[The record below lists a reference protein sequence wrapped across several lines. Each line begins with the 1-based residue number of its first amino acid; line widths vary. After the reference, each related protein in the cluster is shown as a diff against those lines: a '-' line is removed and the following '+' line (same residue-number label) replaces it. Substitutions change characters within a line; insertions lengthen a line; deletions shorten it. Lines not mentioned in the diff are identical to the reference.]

1 MSKSTLRLHSLLA
14 ACGGAMLM
22 PLVISGTSAQPAPSA
37 SISSGG
43 PLEIRRLD
51 EAQYRNSIS
60 DIFGPKIK
68 VEGRFEGEM
77 SVGGLLA
84 IGSSKA
90 AVTSAGAEF
99 NTSLASD
106 IAGQIVAKANRAE
119 LVPCTP
125 KSETKP
131 DSACAQQFITKYG
144 EALFRRPL
152 TPAQA
157 QAMVS
162 LANKEALAA
171 NDFYAGLRFATMR
184 LLISPEFL
192 FRIER
197 SANDDFGV
205 RLDDWSR
212 ASRLSF
218 LLWNGPPDQIL
229 LDAARTGDLSR
240 PEGLRAQVD
249 RLMASPRLERS
260 MRAFFSDTFGL
271 HAYKT
276 LAKDSQIYPVFLQ
289 KIAASMQE
297 QELRTIIDIVL
308 TRDTDYSSLFTTR
321 QTFLN
326 RDLGLLYRLP
336 VQQQQ
341 GWMPYEMPQDRAGIL
356 TWASFLALHSH
367 PGRSSPT
374 LRGVAVRDRI
384 LCQEI
389 PAPPADVDFSVVQ
402 NVHDANLPTSRARLT
417 AHMTNPTCASCHKL
431 TDPIGFALEKFDGTA
446 QFRAMENNTVIDTS
460 GALGASQFTDAVGL
474 GKAIAKDPAMPTCLV
489 NRLVG
494 YGLGRLPLRGER
506 LWVDALKRNFVGE
519 GMRVKTLLRSVA
531 ISDEFYKLQADRNK
545 NLLIK
550 PTKSAAL

>member
-1 MSKSTLRLHSLLA
+1 
-14 ACGGAMLM
+14 MLVPFIM
-22 PLVISGTSAQPAPSA
+22 SGTSAQTAPTGG
-37 SISSGG
+37 ISSGG
-43 PLEIRRLD
+43 PLGIRRLD

-68 VEGRFEGEM
+68 VEGRFEGAM
-77 SVGGLLA
+77 SDGGLLA

-90 AVTSAGAEF
+90 TLTSAGAEF
-99 NTSLASD
+99 NTSLAND
-106 IAGQIVAKANRAE
+106 IAGQIVAEENRSE
-119 LVPCTP
+119 LIPCTP
-125 KSETKP
+125 KSETRP
-131 DSACAQQFITKYG
+131 DSACARQFIVKYG

-152 TPAQA
+152 TPAQTRA
-157 QAMVS
+157 LVS
-162 LANKEALAA
+162 LADRQALAA
-171 NDFYAGLRFATMR
+171 DDFYWGLRFAAMS

-197 SANDDFGV
+197 SADDGFSS

-212 ASRLSF
+212 ATRLSF

-229 LDAARTGDLSR
+229 RDAARTGDLSR
-240 PEGLRAQVD
+240 PEGLQAQID
-249 RLMASPRLERS
+249 RMMASPRLERS
-260 MRAFFSDTFGL
+260 MRAFFSDMFGL
-271 HAYKT
+271 QAYQT
-276 LAKDSQIYPVFLQ
+276 LAKDSQIYPVFSQ
-289 KIAASMQE
+289 KLAASVQE

-308 TRDTDYSSLFTTR
+308 TRDADYSSLFTTR

-326 RDLGLLYRLP
+326 RDLGFLYRVP
-336 VQQQQ
+336 VAPQQ
-341 GWMPYEMPQDRAGIL
+341 GWMPYEMPENRAGIL

-389 PAPPADVDFSVVQ
+389 PAPPADVDFSLVQ

-446 QFRAMENNTVIDTS
+446 QFRAMENDTMIDTS
-460 GALGASQFTDAVGL
+460 GALGASQFTNAVGL
-474 GKAIAKDPAMPTCLV
+474 GEAIAKDPAMPSCLV

-494 YGLGRLPLRGER
+494 YGLGRVPLRGER
-506 LWVDALKRNFVGE
+506 LWVDTLRRSFVGE
-519 GMRVKTLLRSVA
+519 GMRVKTLLRA
-531 ISDEFYKLQADRNK
+531 IATSDEFYKLQAYTEKD
-545 NLLIK
+545 LLAK

>member
-1 MSKSTLRLHSLLA
+1 MVL
-14 ACGGAMLM
+14 
-22 PLVISGTSAQPAPSA
+22 PLFISGSSAQSAPPGG
-37 SISSGG
+37 ISSGG

-51 EAQYRNSIS
+51 EMQYRNSIS
-60 DIFGPKIK
+60 DIFGPNIK
-68 VEGRFEGEM
+68 VEGRFEGQM
-77 SVGGLLA
+77 SDGGLLA

-90 AVTSAGAEF
+90 TVTSAGAEF
-99 NTSLASD
+99 STSLAND
-106 IAGQIVAKANRAE
+106 IAGQITSEENRAE
-119 LVPCTP
+119 LVPCSP

-131 DSACAQQFITKYG
+131 DSSCARQFIAKYG

-152 TPAQA
+152 TPAQISA
-157 QAMVS
+157 LVS
-162 LANKEALAA
+162 TADKQALAA
-171 NDFYAGLRFATMR
+171 NDFYSGLRFATMR

-197 SANDDFGV
+197 SSEDDLGD

-212 ASRLSF
+212 ATRLSF

-229 LDAARTGDLSR
+229 LDAARKGDLSG
-240 PEGLRAQVD
+240 PEGLQAQVD
-249 RLMASPRLERS
+249 RMMASPRLERS
-260 MRAFFSDTFGL
+260 MRAFFSDMFGL
-271 HAYKT
+271 QAYKT
-276 LAKDSQIYPVFLQ
+276 LAKDSQIYPVFMQ
-289 KIAASMQE
+289 KVAASMQE

-308 TRDTDYSSLFTTR
+308 TRDADYSSLFTTR

-326 RDLGLLYRLP
+326 RDLGFLYRLP

-341 GWMPYEMPQDRAGIL
+341 GWMAYEMPESRAGIL

-367 PGRSSPT
+367 PGRSSAT

-389 PAPPADVDFSVVQ
+389 PAPPADVDFSVAQ

-431 TDPIGFALEKFDGTA
+431 TDPIGFGLEKFDGTA
-446 QFRAMENNTVIDTS
+446 QFRAMENGAVIDTS

-474 GKAIAKDPAMPTCLV
+474 GKAIAKDPAMPSCLV

-494 YGLGRLPLRGER
+494 YGLGRVPLRGER
-506 LWVDALKRNFVGE
+506 LWVDALRRSFIIE
-519 GMRVKTLLRSVA
+519 GMRVKILLRNIA
-531 ISDEFYKLQADRNK
+531 TSDEFYKLQADTAK
-545 NLLIK
+545 DVLTK